1 MRGAVLHLSCQTC
14 PGPAGPVS
22 TVTTRRGKKQRPQMG
37 AVVRAL
43 TVHSQQGAEFGATDC
58 GPGVVC
64 AGTARRMRRPDVP
77 AVQGAP
83 PALAPLVLPALQ
95 PPADCLPSDDL
106 HTDRFAAKRCKE
118 CQSAALKHTQGNGLH
133 PAARRVTYSSRL
145 RNARPSPAAA
155 TPTPPAEKLAPLPHP
170 QPPHPLTACHCK
182 IALKGPAIA
191 EFATWESS

>member
-1 MRGAVLHLSCQTC
+1 MFACQTC

-22 TVTTRRGKKQRPQMG
+22 TVATRRGKKQRPQMG

-77 AVQGAP
+77 AVQGVP

-95 PPADCLPSDDL
+95 LPAHCLPSDDL

-118 CQSAALKHTQGNGLH
+118 LSVSSSKTHTGKRTAPCRTQGDRLKQTLQRT
-133 PAARRVTYSSRL
+133 PQPCSS
-145 RNARPSPAAA
+145 NPDP
-155 TPTPPAEKLAPLPHP
+155 PGPEPGPPAPN
-170 QPPHPLTACHCK
+170 PPHPLTACHCK
-182 IALKGPAIA
+182 IALEGPALA